1 MNEEAE
7 QYRREILGDVAA
19 DLINEL
25 AEIKGKNIDP
35 EIAARLNEFTDQAD
49 EDQLG
54 YMNLAQMFMELAIA
68 KNEKRLTYAAAAM
81 LALSGALEEVG
92 NTGVAGGDWTDAMDY
107 AEVLWRAVEL
117 SINELIESKVDQM
130 FNS

>member
-107 AEVLWRAVEL
+107 AEVLWRAVEH